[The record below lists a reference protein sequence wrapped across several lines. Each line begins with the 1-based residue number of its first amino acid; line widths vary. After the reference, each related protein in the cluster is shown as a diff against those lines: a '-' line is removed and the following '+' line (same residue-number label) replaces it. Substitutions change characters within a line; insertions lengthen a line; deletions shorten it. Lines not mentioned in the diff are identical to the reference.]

1 MKLPP
6 GRRGV
11 GREPKDKSEGR
22 EIDTEVIEVVRGEG
36 GESMRCRPNR
46 TLSPVYRP
54 SSVPETFARSCMA
67 VI

>member
-22 EIDTEVIEVVRGEG
+22 EIDTEVIEVVRGE
-36 GESMRCRPNR
+36 EREYEMPAQSNPLPR
-46 TLSPVYRP
+46 L
-54 SSVPETFARSCMA
+54 
-67 VI
+67 